1 MDKNLAHKN
10 VRATIKHATMSAA
23 ALGCSLARVTA
34 TSFRNSKS
42 TTTTTNRGGHVVAS
56 SSSLGRKPSSLLL
69 REKEMA
75 SKQNRTRYS
84 RRKTHHRRESA
95 LVRASSS
102 SSPSSSSAADFE
114 KCKLTTSIISSTVSE
129 CISEIR
135 FVAQSGKSRP
145 DIVELRVDFLE
156 KSIRTDEE
164 KMKEA
169 IGVLVKECEE
179 NAKIPCIVTFRPNWE
194 GGQDDGDE
202 ETRLRCL
209 WEGFRAGATYVDC
222 ELLAI
227 ERFANAK
234 PTEDVKGPGQ
244 MLICSSHEYEST
256 PSLDVLLKEKYEK
269 IRGNAMCD
277 IAKIACV
284 CQDINDVG
292 RLAKVLEKA
301 SEDGYPC
308 AALGMSEHG
317 LISRLLATKFG
328 SYLTFGSIRAGFES
342 APGQPTLR
350 DLSELYRVNSSQTR
364 ETKVLGVMGNPIAQ
378 SKSPQLHNKA
388 LISAAVEDKCY
399 VPLLVKDFQEFV
411 ENKSLFDNENNDWV
425 GFSVTIPHKESA
437 LKFCGENVDPVAKQI
452 GAVNTLVRQKDG
464 SFRGYN
470 TDYVAAIGAIEKA
483 LDPTIPRDAAE
494 TTDSKALKGKTVLVL
509 GAGGAA
515 RGLAFGAKFKEA
527 NVVVAN
533 RSKDRA
539 DALAA
544 ACGGTSISVEDVA
557 NGNFGDLKID
567 VIANTTSLGM
577 VGERVDETPC
587 PKEAIKKSGA
597 VVCFDAV
604 YNPLETRLLREA
616 KECGLT
622 VASGLDMFV
631 GQAARQF
638 ELFNEGKKADYA
650 GMRETVLN
658 ASKGN

>member
-1 MDKNLAHKN
+1 MKMK
-10 VRATIKHATMSAA
+10 
-23 ALGCSLARVTA
+23 
-34 TSFRNSKS
+34 
-42 TTTTTNRGGHVVAS
+42 
-56 SSSLGRKPSSLLL
+56 
-69 REKEMA
+69 
-75 SKQNRTRYS
+75 
-84 RRKTHHRRESA
+84 
-95 LVRASSS
+95 
-102 SSPSSSSAADFE
+102 DF

-129 CISEIR
+129 CVSEIEHLAKR
-135 FVAQSGKSRP
+135 SSNNSRP

-156 KSIRTDEE
+156 KSIRSDER

-169 IGVLVKECEE
+169 IGQLVEACEKV
-179 NAKIPCIVTFRPNWE
+179 AKIPCVVTFRPTWE

-227 ERFANAK
+227 ERFAKAK
-234 PTEDVKGPGQ
+234 PDERDGVIKGPGQ
-244 MLICSSHEYEST
+244 MLICSSHEYELT

-269 IRGNAMCD
+269 IRANGMCD

-301 SEDGYPC
+301 RGDGYPC
-308 AALGMSEHG
+308 AVLGMSEHG
-317 LISRLLATKFG
+317 LISRLLATKLG

-350 DLSELYRVNSSQTR
+350 DLSELYRVNTSQTR

-388 LISAAVEDKCY
+388 LISAKVDDKCY
-399 VPLLVKDFQEFV
+399 VPLLVKDFAEFV
-411 ENKSLFDNENNDWV
+411 ENESLFNNKNNDWV

-539 DALAA
+539 DALAE

-557 NGNFGDLKID
+557 SGNFGDLKID

-577 VGERVDETPC
+577 VGERVNETPC

-638 ELFNEGKKADYA
+638 ELFNEGQKADYA

>member
-1 MDKNLAHKN
+1 MATKAEQRNRRKHH
-10 VRATIKHATMSAA
+10 RAMAPAT
-23 ALGCSLARVTA
+23 
-34 TSFRNSKS
+34 
-42 TTTTTNRGGHVVAS
+42 AS
-56 SSSLGRKPSSLLL
+56 SENAFNESSDGGTN
-69 REKEMA
+69 E
-75 SKQNRTRYS
+75 
-84 RRKTHHRRESA
+84 
-95 LVRASSS
+95 
-102 SSPSSSSAADFE
+102 F

-129 CISEIR
+129 CISEIQ
-135 FVAQSGKSRP
+135 FVAGKSNGAGKSRP

-156 KSIRTDEE
+156 KSIRSDEA

-169 IGVLVKECEE
+169 IARLVKECEE

-222 ELLAI
+222 ELIAI
-227 ERFANAK
+227 ERFAKAK
-234 PTEDVKGPGQ
+234 PEGGDVKGKGQ

-256 PSLDVLLKEKYEK
+256 PSLDVLLSEKYEK
-269 IRGNAMCD
+269 IRGNDMCD

-284 CQDINDVG
+284 CEDINDVG
-292 RLAKVLEKA
+292 RLVKVLEKA
-301 SEDGYPC
+301 RRDEYPC
-308 AALGMSEHG
+308 AVLGMSEHG

-342 APGQPTLR
+342 APGQPTLQ
-350 DLSELYRVNSSQTR
+350 DLSELYRVNSAQTR

-388 LISAAVEDKCY
+388 LITAKVEDKCY
-399 VPLLVKDFQEFV
+399 VPLLVKDFSEFV
-411 ENKSLFDNENNDWV
+411 ENETLFKNNNNDWV

-483 LDPTIPRDAAE
+483 LDPSIPRDAAE

-544 ACGGTSISVEDVA
+544 ACGGKSISVEDVSR
-557 NGNFGDLKID
+557 GNFGDLKID

-577 VGERVDETPC
+577 VGERVEETPC

-597 VVCFDAV
+597 IVCFDAV

-638 ELFNEGKKADYA
+638 ELFNEGQKADYA